1 MKLKIIIDNDLEELS
16 GKMSYNTYE
25 KIPPEN
31 RPVLVENYYFHIGY
45 PDKGQIIIQV
55 DRNIVE
61 DGGNIYL
68 HQSGKDLFFSD
79 LDFIEF

>member
-1 MKLKIIIDNDLEELS
+1 MEELS

-25 KIPPEN
+25 KIPPEK
-31 RPVLVENYYFHIGY
+31 RPILIENYYFHIGY
-45 PDKGQIIIQV
+45 PEKGQIIIQV

-61 DGGNIYL
+61 DGHNIYL